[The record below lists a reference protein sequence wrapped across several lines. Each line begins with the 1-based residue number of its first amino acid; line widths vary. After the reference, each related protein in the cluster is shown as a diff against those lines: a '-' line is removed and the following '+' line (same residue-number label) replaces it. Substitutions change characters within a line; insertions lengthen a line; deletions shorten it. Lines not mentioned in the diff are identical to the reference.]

1 MSWWASGLNYYLL
14 LLLLFCSKL
23 HPVVCKLIVP
33 GTVVKEDN
41 AQALLLTRDWSWSAR
56 PTMFSSAAKREHKI
70 EKRGYERHVI
80 CLWAASALK
89 G

>member
-1 MSWWASGLNYYLL
+1 MGGTKLGSCWWASGLNYYLL

-56 PTMFSSAAKREHKI
+56 PTMFSSAAKRESIKLR
-70 EKRGYERHVI
+70 RGGMR
-80 CLWAASALK
+80 
-89 G
+89 GT